1 MWTENTY
8 SANPDLFVPCTG
20 CDYEERWFSQTFS
33 MSGWD
38 TSSALITVEGLMD
51 DYGTV
56 ELNGKTVYTCPACD
70 ANTNFVFTGTAGE
83 TLLNS
88 AGQLTF
94 NPGTNNL
101 TLKVTNPC
109 GLGLVQIANM
119 YVTARYVS

>member
-1 MWTENTY
+1 
-8 SANPDLFVPCTG
+8 
-20 CDYEERWFSQTFS
+20 

-38 TSSALITVEGLMD
+38 PLSALITVEVLMD

-56 ELNGKTVYTCPACD
+56 ELNGKTIGTIPASGV
-70 ANTNFVFTGTAGE
+70 NTNFVVTGTAGV
-83 TLLNS
+83 
-88 AGQLTF
+88 GQLTF